1 MKGVYSRNHYL
12 SILMPN
18 SPLIEKYLQLIDEV
32 VKNRITDLHIGSGD
46 FPYIRMTNRNVE
58 PVTSFWKL
66 NMDDIVEIICF
77 MNPLLDKEK
86 IQWITTGNNFIYE
99 NDGTRFRANVSKNQ
113 EGVSVALRTIKKDL
127 PTADGVWLKQNL
139 LKLLHEDKWLILI
152 TWGTG
157 SGKTTTLMAMVNY
170 LNENYHKHIIT
181 VEDPIEYVIKNNK
194 SLIHQKQVG
203 RHVSTF
209 DQAIRDAMREDPDIL
224 VVGEMRDQETI
235 SAVLTLAETG
245 HLVISTL
252 HTNDVV
258 QAFDR
263 LIYAFPATMQSQ
275 VRIQL
280 ALVLLAVVGQI
291 ILPKKDES
299 GNLVAREVFIN
310 NDSSRNIIMEWN
322 ISHLYSVMETGKQD
336 GQIMMQQALIELHK
350 TNQISNRTLMEH
362 IKDPTR
368 LKEYLQDIQDKIDEN

>member
-1 MKGVYSRNHYL
+1 MSH
-12 SILMPN
+12 ST
-18 SPLIEKYLQLIDEV
+18 LITRYLQLIDEV

-58 PVTSFWKL
+58 PVESFGTITIEDL
-66 NMDDIVEIICF
+66 VEIITY
-77 MNPLLDKEK
+77 MNPLLDRAK
-86 IQWITTGNNFIYE
+86 IENTTTGISFIYE
-99 NDGTRFRANVSKNQ
+99 NDGTRFRANVSKNN
-113 EGVSVALRTIKKDL
+113 EGVSIALRTIKKEI
-127 PTADGVWLKQNL
+127 PTAEWVWLKQNL
-139 LKLLHEDKWLILI
+139 LKLLQADRGLILI
-152 TWGTG
+152 TGGTG

-181 VEDPIEYVIKNNK
+181 VEDPIEYVIRNKK
-194 SLIHQKQVG
+194 SLVHQKQVG
-203 RHVSTF
+203 RDVSTF

-224 VVGEMRDQETI
+224 IVWEMRDQETI
-235 SAVLTLAETG
+235 TAVLTLAETG

-275 VRIQL
+275 IRIQL
-280 ALVLLAVVGQI
+280 ALILVAVIGQI

-299 GNLVAREVFIN
+299 GNLVAREIFIN
-310 NDSSRNIIMEWN
+310 NDSTRNIIMEGN
-322 ISHLYSVMETGKQD
+322 ISHLYGVMETGKQEW
-336 GQIMMQQALIELHK
+336 QVMMQQALIELHR
-350 TNQISNRTLMEH
+350 TDMISNHTLMEH

-368 LKEYLQDIQDKIDEN
+368 LKEYLQDIQNNTKP

>member
-1 MKGVYSRNHYL
+1 MESPFC
-12 SILMPN
+12 ILMSN
-18 SPLIEKYLQLIDEV
+18 SSLIEKYLQLIDEV
-32 VKNRITDLHIGSGD
+32 VKNHITDLHIGSGD

-66 NMDDIVEIICF
+66 NIDDIMEIIIF
-77 MNPLLDKEK
+77 MNPQLTREY
-86 IQWITTGNNFIYE
+86 IQSITTGNNFIYE

-113 EGVSVALRTIKKDL
+113 EWISVALRTIKKDL

-152 TWGTG
+152 TGGTG

-224 VVGEMRDQETI
+224 VVWEMRDQETI

-252 HTNDVV
+252 HTNDVI

-280 ALVLLAVVGQI
+280 ALVLLAVIGQI

-310 NDSSRNIIMEWN
+310 NDSSRNIIMEGN

-368 LKEYLQDIQDKIDEN
+368 LKEYLQDIQDKIDER